1 MSFIHCTYFT
11 TITYYCELLLTSF
24 LLHSFLVNE
33 ICITDLIYFLIFL
46 LFLPFFY
53 EYHSVC
59 CRLTLPYYKTKRGSK
74 WQQHCFMLDASF
86 LHFFFFVFHSFCL
99 NATKLLQSI
108 SSHSLFDRVV
118 DLMVVFCVRCGLVS
132 YGHEKFE
139 NFVIYNTRASFSSND
154 ACNFDFCWIGILPYC
169 SHLTDTYPVFRLS
182 YPWSAWWFCIITHDI
197 TNNIS
202 LLISSYL
209 SLYMMMAGCLLY
221 NEMICMSKCIQLFCT
236 KRKA

>member
-1 MSFIHCTYFT
+1 MYYGPNLFPNFSSLLAIFLWISFC
-11 TITYYCELLLTSF
+11 LLPFNIAILQNKKGVKVAAALFHAWCFIPSF
-24 LLHSFLVNE
+24 L
-33 ICITDLIYFLIFL
+33 
-46 LFLPFFY
+46 
-53 EYHSVC
+53 
-59 CRLTLPYYKTKRGSK
+59 
-74 WQQHCFMLDASF
+74 
-86 LHFFFFVFHSFCL
+86 FFVFHSFCL

-132 YGHEKFE
+132 YGHAKFE

-154 ACNFDFCWIGILPYC
+154 ACYFDFCWIRILPYC
-169 SHLTDTYPVFRLS
+169 SHITDTYPVFRLS